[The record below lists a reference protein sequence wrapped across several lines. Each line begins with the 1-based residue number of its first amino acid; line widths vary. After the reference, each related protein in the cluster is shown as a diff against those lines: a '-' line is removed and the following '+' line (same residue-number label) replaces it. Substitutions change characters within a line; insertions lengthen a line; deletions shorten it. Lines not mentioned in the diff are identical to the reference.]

1 MRGRLTA
8 LSVCLALVACSHTES
23 STVSNPATLPPVA
36 LRPPANL
43 DQGIDSTLANNQN
56 VTTGTGPA
64 SVVDEV
70 ATSTTS
76 TSTSTTTSTTTTT
89 LPPVPI
95 SLAFTGDILVQRGL
109 WPSAAK
115 NAQTFGSTEPYDFSP
130 MFSDVAE
137 LLSNADMAICHL
149 ESPIAPPGAELLSY
163 PKYQVPSQII
173 TALAD
178 AGYDACSTA
187 SEHVFDGGGEAVNAT
202 VNALES
208 QGILQSGMA
217 RTPNE
222 IKPLPTQVGDVIVA
236 HLAYTLRYDSPP
248 PAGEDWR
255 SALID
260 IPRII
265 SDAREA
271 RSLGAQAVILSLHWG
286 NEDSAVPTEEQREW
300 ANELTASGEIDLIVG
315 AHSHVLQ
322 PIEQING
329 VWVMFGLG
337 NFLTNMPT
345 KASRPDEGQDG
356 AIVNVTM
363 TRAANNRVVV
373 SQPVVYPTWVDK
385 KSGYTI
391 RNLSA
396 DLAQASAVEAGIASR
411 RWSDEL
417 ASLRRTRK
425 ILGDTYLALG
435 SYLK

>member
-8 LSVCLALVACSHTES
+8 ISMCLALVACSNTES
-23 STVSNPATLPPVA
+23 SSVSNPATLPPVA
-36 LRPPANL
+36 LRPPSNL
-43 DQGIDSTLANNQN
+43 DQGTVSTPAIDPNVPG
-56 VTTGTGPA
+56 VTTPT
-64 SVVDEV
+64 SLINETT
-70 ATSTTS
+70 TSTSS

-109 WPSAAK
+109 WPTAAK

-137 LLSNADMAICHL
+137 LLSNADMAVCHL

-187 SEHVFDGGGEAVNAT
+187 SEHVFDGGAEAVNAT
-202 VNALES
+202 VSAFDS

-217 RTPNE
+217 RTPDE
-222 IKPLPTQVGDVIVA
+222 IKPLPTQVGDVVIA
-236 HLAYTLRYDSPP
+236 HLSYTLRYDSPP
-248 PAGEDWR
+248 PIGEDWR

-260 IPRII
+260 IPRILA
-265 SDAREA
+265 DAREA
-271 RSLGAQAVILSLHWG
+271 RTLGAQAVVLSLHWG
-286 NEDSAVPTEEQREW
+286 NEDSAVPTEQQRQW
-300 ANELTASGEIDLIVG
+300 ANELTFSGEIDLIVG
-315 AHSHVLQ
+315 SHSHVLQ

-345 KASRPDEGQDG
+345 KSARPEEGQDG
-356 AIVNVTM
+356 AIVTLTM
-363 TRAANNRVVV
+363 TRAANNRVTV
-373 SQPVVYPTWVDK
+373 SEPVVYPTWVDK
-385 KSGYTI
+385 RAGYTI
-391 RNLSA
+391 RHLSA
-396 DLAQASAVEAGIASR
+396 DLAYESAEAAGIGSR
-411 RWSDEL
+411 RWFDEL

-425 ILGDTYLALG
+425 ILGDTFLVPGL
-435 SYLK
+435 YLK

>member
-1 MRGRLTA
+1 M
-8 LSVCLALVACSHTES
+8 
-23 STVSNPATLPPVA
+23 
-36 LRPPANL
+36 
-43 DQGIDSTLANNQN
+43 
-56 VTTGTGPA
+56 
-64 SVVDEV
+64 
-70 ATSTTS
+70 
-76 TSTSTTTSTTTTT
+76 
-89 LPPVPI
+89 PI
-95 SLAFTGDILVQRGL
+95 LLAFTGDILVQRGL
-109 WPSAAK
+109 WPTAAK
-115 NAQTFGSTEPYDFSP
+115 NAQTFGSAEPYDFSP
-130 MFSDVAE
+130 MFSDVTE

-163 PKYQVPSQII
+163 PKYQVPSQIV

-187 SEHVFDGGGEAVNAT
+187 SEHVFDGGSEAVNAT
-202 VNALES
+202 VSALES

-217 RTPNE
+217 RTPDE
-222 IKPLPTQVGDVIVA
+222 IKNLPTQVGDVIVA
-236 HLAYTLRYDSPP
+236 HLAYTLRYDSPL

-265 SDAREA
+265 ADARDA
-271 RSLGAQAVILSLHWG
+271 RSLGAQAVVVSLHWG
-286 NEDSAVPTEEQREW
+286 NEDSAVPSDEQRQW

-356 AIVNVTM
+356 AIVTVTM
-363 TRAANNRVVV
+363 TRSADNRVTV

-385 KSGYTI
+385 KSDYTI
-391 RNLSA
+391 RNLSV
-396 DLAQASAVEAGIASR
+396 DLAPASAIEAGIASR
-411 RWSDEL
+411 RWFDEM
-417 ASLRRTRK
+417 ASLRRTRN
-425 ILGDTYLALG
+425 ILGDTYLVPG

>member
-8 LSVCLALVACSHTES
+8 LSICLALVACSHSETS
-23 STVSNPATLPPVA
+23 SVSSPATLPPVA
-36 LRPPANL
+36 LRPPSNL
-43 DQGIDSTLANNQN
+43 DQGTVSTLAADPN
-56 VTTGTGPA
+56 VTTGTAPA
-64 SVVDEV
+64 SVIDEST
-70 ATSTTS
+70 TSTTS
-76 TSTSTTTSTTTTT
+76 TSTTTTSTTTTT

-109 WPSAAK
+109 WPTAAK

-130 MFSDVAE
+130 MFSDVTE
-137 LLSNADMAICHL
+137 LLSNADMAVCHL
-149 ESPIAPPGAELLSY
+149 ESPVAPPGAELLSY
-163 PKYQVPSQII
+163 PTYQVPSQIV

-202 VNALES
+202 VSALEG
-208 QGILQSGMA
+208 QGIMQSGMA
-217 RTPNE
+217 RTPDE
-222 IKPLPTQVGDVIVA
+222 IKPLPTQVGDVVVA
-236 HLAYTLRYDSPP
+236 HMAYTLRYDSPP
-248 PAGEDWR
+248 TVGEEWR

-265 SDAREA
+265 ADAREA
-271 RSLGAQAVILSLHWG
+271 RSLGAQAVVVSLHWG
-286 NEDSAVPTEEQREW
+286 NEDSAVPTEEQRQW

-356 AIVNVTM
+356 AIVTVTM

-396 DLAQASAVEAGIASR
+396 DLAPASAVEAGIASR
-411 RWSDEL
+411 RWFDEM
-417 ASLRRTRK
+417 ASLRRTRN
-425 ILGDTYLALG
+425 ILGDTYLVPG

>member
-1 MRGRLTA
+1 MRGLLTA

-36 LRPPANL
+36 LRPPSNL
-43 DQGIDSTLANNQN
+43 DQGIDSTLAANPN

-64 SVVDEV
+64 SVVDE
-70 ATSTTS
+70 ATTSTTS

-109 WPSAAK
+109 WPTAAK
-115 NAQTFGSTEPYDFSP
+115 NAQTLGSTEPYDFSP

-187 SEHVFDGGGEAVNAT
+187 SEHVFDGGSAAINAT
-202 VNALES
+202 VSAFES

-217 RTPNE
+217 RTPYE
-222 IKPLPTQVGDVIVA
+222 IRVLPTQVGEVTVA
-236 HLAYTLRYDSPP
+236 HLSYTLRYDSPLP
-248 PAGEDWR
+248 VGEDWR

-260 IPRII
+260 VPRII
-265 SDAREA
+265 ADARDA
-271 RSLGAQAVILSLHWG
+271 RSLGAQAVIVSLHWG
-286 NEDSAVPTEEQREW
+286 NEDSAVPTEQQRQW

-329 VWVMFGLG
+329 VWVLFGLG
-337 NFLTNMPT
+337 NFLSNMPT

-356 AIVNVTM
+356 AIVTVAM
-363 TRAANNRVVV
+363 TRTANNRVTV
-373 SQPVVYPTWVDK
+373 SQPLVYPTWVDK
-385 KSGYTI
+385 KSDYTI

-396 DLAQASAVEAGIASR
+396 DLAYASAEAAGIASR
-411 RWSDEL
+411 RWFDES

-425 ILGDTYLALG
+425 ILGDTYLVPG
-435 SYLK
+435 FYLK

>member
-8 LSVCLALVACSHTES
+8 LSICLALVACSHSES
-23 STVSNPATLPPVA
+23 SSVSNPATLPPVA
-36 LRPPANL
+36 LRPPSNL
-43 DQGIDSTLANNQN
+43 DQGIVSTLAADPN
-56 VTTGTGPA
+56 VTTGTAPA
-64 SVVDEV
+64 SVVDETT
-70 ATSTTS
+70 TSTTS
-76 TSTSTTTSTTTTT
+76 TSTTTTSTTTTT

-109 WPSAAK
+109 WPTAAK

-130 MFSDVAE
+130 MFSDVTE
-137 LLSNADMAICHL
+137 LLSNADMAVCHL

-163 PKYQVPSQII
+163 PTYQVPSQIV

-187 SEHVFDGGGEAVNAT
+187 SEHVFDGGSEAVNAT
-202 VNALES
+202 VSALEN

-217 RTPNE
+217 RTPYE
-222 IKPLPTQVGDVIVA
+222 IRALPTQVGEVIVA
-236 HLAYTLRYDSPP
+236 HLSYTLRYDSPL
-248 PAGEDWR
+248 PAGEEWR

-265 SDAREA
+265 ADARDA
-271 RSLGAQAVILSLHWG
+271 RSLGAQAVVVSLHWG
-286 NEDSAVPTEEQREW
+286 NEDSAVPSDEQRQW

-356 AIVNVTM
+356 AIVTVTM

-385 KSGYTI
+385 KSDYTI

-396 DLAQASAVEAGIASR
+396 DLAPASAIEAGIASR
-411 RWSDEL
+411 RWFDEM
-417 ASLRRTRK
+417 ASLRRTRN
-425 ILGDTYLALG
+425 ILGDTYLVPG

>member
-8 LSVCLALVACSHTES
+8 LSVCLALVACSNSES
-23 STVSNPATLPPVA
+23 SSISRPATLPPVA

-43 DQGIDSTLANNQN
+43 DQGV
-56 VTTGTGPA
+56 VTTVNNSNVAA
-64 SVVDEV
+64 SVPS
-70 ATSTTS
+70 TSALGETTTTSS
-76 TSTSTTTSTTTTT
+76 TSTTTTTT

-109 WPSAAK
+109 WPTAAK
-115 NAQTFGSTEPYDFSP
+115 NAQTSGSTEPYDFSP
-130 MFSDVAE
+130 MFNDVAE

-149 ESPIAPPGAELLSY
+149 ESPIAPPGTELLSY

-173 TALAD
+173 TAIAE

-187 SEHVFDGGGEAVNAT
+187 SEHVFDGGSDAVNAT
-202 VNALES
+202 VVALEE

-217 RTPNE
+217 RTPGE
-222 IKPLPTQVGDVIVA
+222 IRPLPTQVGDVVIA
-236 HLAYTLRYDSPP
+236 HLSYTLRYDSPSVV
-248 PAGEDWR
+248 GEEWR

-265 SDAREA
+265 DDAREA

-286 NEDSAVPTEEQREW
+286 NEDSAMPTEEQRRW
-300 ANELTASGEIDLIVG
+300 ANELTASGQVDLIVG
-315 AHSHVLQ
+315 THSHVLQ

-337 NFLTNMPT
+337 NFLSNMPT
-345 KASRPDEGQDG
+345 KSSRPAEGQDG
-356 AIVNVTM
+356 AIVTVTM
-363 TRAANNRVVV
+363 TRTSDNRVSVT
-373 SQPVVYPTWVDK
+373 QPVVYPTWVEK

-396 DLAQASAVEAGIASR
+396 DLAAASAAEAGIASR
-411 RWSDEL
+411 RWLDAM
-417 ASLRRTRK
+417 ASLRRTRN
-425 ILGDTYLALG
+425 ILSDLYLAPG
-435 SYLK
+435 PYLK